1 MKISMTGVN
10 PRTSHHGR
18 RARPG
23 YTLIELLIVTAIFT
37 IAMTILSSTYIS
49 FNQLQRKVANRAV
62 LGQDMRFA
70 MEAIIRAARN
80 LPIDYSA
87 TLPAKDSQITFIVFN
102 VVPVTL
108 AKRSAPDC
116 TDTTVSSCLA
126 ISVGG
131 GPWSQLTS
139 NRVEVTNFDVYV
151 RPAVSPFEAV
161 GNSYPN
167 NTQPFVTLNL
177 GLKYKAERPK
187 DEVTLQAQ
195 TAVASRL
202 YLR

>member
-1 MKISMTGVN
+1 MIGAK
-10 PRTSHHGR
+10 R
-18 RARPG
+18 RILPG
-23 YTLIELLIVTAIFT
+23 YTLVELLIVTAIFT
-37 IAMTILSSTYIS
+37 IAMTILSQTYIS
-49 FNQLQRKVANRAV
+49 FNQLHRKVANRAV
-62 LGQDMRFA
+62 LGQDMRYI
-70 MEAIIRAARN
+70 MEFFIRAARN

-87 TLPAKDSQITFIVFN
+87 SIPAKDDKLTFVVFGF
-102 VVPVTL
+102 VPVTL

-126 ISVGG
+126 FSVSG

-151 RPAVSPFEAV
+151 RPAVSPFVPV
-161 GNSYPN
+161 GGNYPN
-167 NTQPFVTLNL
+167 NTQPFVTINL
-177 GLKYKAERPK
+177 GLKYKAERVK

-195 TAVASRL
+195 TSVSSRL